1 MTSLQ
6 FLGATGCVTGSRFL
20 IQNSSEQVLIDCG
33 LFQGPKDLRLRNW
46 EPFPVDGHALHNVI
60 LTHAHLDHTGYL
72 PRLVKEGFRG
82 KVLATPAT
90 VDLCGLLW
98 PDTGHLQEEDA
109 RYANK
114 QGYSKHKPALP
125 LYTEMEAIEAL
136 SFLNPVPYSEDRR
149 LSSTLSFSLLPA
161 GHILGSS
168 FVKVIVHSN
177 GRAQI
182 LLFSGDLGRYGQPI
196 TLDPTPVEEA
206 DYLVIESTYGDR
218 LHEGADPRDSLAAL
232 IRHTSERGGMVL
244 IPSFAVGRTQEL
256 LYILRELEDSGRIP
270 SLPVFVDSPMA
281 VDATKIL
288 MKYPEEHD
296 LDMTRMLTAG
306 VDPLNCRKVNF
317 VRAAE
322 LSKALNEQRHPMI
335 VIAASGMATGGRVLH
350 HLLHRLPD
358 PRNLVLF
365 VGYQAEGTRGRLLL
379 EGASAI
385 KIHGQMIP
393 VRAEV
398 KAMDHFSAHADSS
411 EMLRWLSC
419 FRKPPKATFLVHGE
433 PGPRRALAEKIQQQ
447 LHWKTVLPE
456 YQEKFELTPTALNEG

>member
-1 MTSLQ
+1 MTTLQ

-20 IQNSSEQVLIDCG
+20 IRNGSEQVLIDCG
-33 LFQGPKDLRLRNW
+33 LFQGPKNLRLRNW
-46 EPFPVDGHALHNVI
+46 EPFPIEGRSLHSVI

-72 PRLVKEGFRG
+72 PRLVKDGFQG
-82 KVLATPAT
+82 EVLATPTT

-114 QGYSKHKPALP
+114 QGFSKHKPALP
-125 LYTEMEAIEAL
+125 LYTEMEGIEAL
-136 SFLNPVPYSEDRR
+136 TFLKPVPYGQERR
-149 LSSTLSFSLLPA
+149 ISSTLFFSLLPA

-168 FVKVIVHSN
+168 FVKLSVQTNS
-177 GRAQI
+177 QTQT
-182 LLFSGDLGRYGQPI
+182 LLFSGDLGRFNQPI
-196 TLDPTPVEEA
+196 TPDPTPVEEA

-218 LHEGADPRDSLAAL
+218 VHEGVDPRESLAAL
-232 IRHTSERGGMVL
+232 IRQTSERGGMVL

-256 LYILRELEDSGRIP
+256 LYLLRELEDRGRIP

-288 MKYPEEHD
+288 MKHPEEHD
-296 LDMTRMLTAG
+296 LDMTQMMAAG
-306 VDPLNCRKVNF
+306 VDPLNSRKVNF

-358 PRNLVLF
+358 SRNTVLF

-379 EGASAI
+379 EGASEI

-393 VRAEV
+393 VRAQV
-398 KAMDHFSAHADSS
+398 KAMDHFSAHADSV
-411 EMLRWLSC
+411 EMLRWLGN
-419 FRKPPKATFLVHGE
+419 FRSPPKTTFIVHGE
-433 PGPRRALAEKIQQQ
+433 PGPRRALAERIQHQ

-456 YQEKFELTPTALNEG
+456 YQEKLELSPAIG